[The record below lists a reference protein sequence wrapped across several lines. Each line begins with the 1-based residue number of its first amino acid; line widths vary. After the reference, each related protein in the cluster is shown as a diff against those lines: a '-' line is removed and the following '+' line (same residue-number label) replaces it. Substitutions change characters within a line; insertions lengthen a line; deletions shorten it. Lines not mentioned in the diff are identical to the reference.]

1 MKIDR
6 SEPHSDAVAALR
18 VVRRGEMTPAL
29 AALIAFVLLSVSQVA
44 DAVHPGAYVC
54 AVDNCKR
61 QFSAQETQVFEAC
74 RDGAAHAA
82 DSEPSSAACLAMCKN
97 THSGGNASRQEA
109 CETGCALFPSR
120 CLRFGKLPPRDNFAR
135 DVFQP

>member
-1 MKIDR
+1 MMIER
-6 SEPHSDAVAALR
+6 SESLSGPVAATR
-18 VVRRGEMTPAL
+18 VTYGNSL
-29 AALIAFVLLSVSQVA
+29 APGLIGLIVFVLLALSDVSH
-44 DAVHPGAYVC
+44 AVHPGAYVC

-61 QFSAQETQVFEAC
+61 QFSDQETEVFEAC

-97 THSGGNASRQEA
+97 RHSGGNAARQEA

-135 DVFQP
+135 DAFRP